1 MVTIS
6 LCMIVKDEEK
16 VLRRCLDSV
25 KDLMDEIIIVD
36 TGSKDHTKQIA
47 KEYTDLIYDFQW
59 VDDFSAARNFSFS
72 KATKEYIYVADAD
85 EVLDEINRE
94 RFLRLKQVLL
104 PEIDIVQML
113 YCNQL
118 QYNTTYNYD
127 EEYRPK
133 LYKRLRTF
141 IWQEP
146 IHEMVQIEPIIY
158 DSDIQIL
165 HLPEGNHG
173 SRDFHNFQKMIE
185 RKEPISKR
193 LHNMYARELYI
204 TGEKEDFFQAESFFL
219 ESVEAQSRSLD
230 EVKEASLVLAHI
242 YRLKKDTVHF
252 FKYVMKDIVT
262 GSSSEACFEL
272 GMFYKEI
279 GDYKEACNWFENA
292 WRETAPVLNHK
303 YGEELPKQELRQ
315 CYGILYSEVKD
326 KDSGLEQFYNQML
339 EALDE

>member
-6 LCMIVKDEEK
+6 LCMIVKNEEK

-36 TGSKDHTKQIA
+36 TGSTDRTKQIA
-47 KEYTDLIYDFQW
+47 KEYTEQIYDFQW
-59 VDDFSAARNFSFS
+59 TDDFSAARNFSFS

-85 EVLDEINRE
+85 EMLDEINRQ
-94 RFLRLKQVLL
+94 RFSRLKEVLL

-141 IWQEP
+141 VWQEP

-165 HLPEGNHG
+165 HLPESNHG
-173 SRDFHNFQKMIE
+173 SRDFQNFQKMIA

-204 TGEKEDFFQAESFFL
+204 SGEKEDFLQAELFFL
-219 ESVEAQSRSLD
+219 ESVQEESRSLD

-242 YRLKKDTVHF
+242 YRLKKDTVQF

-272 GMFYKEI
+272 GMFYKDIE
-279 GDYKEACNWFENA
+279 DYKEACNWFENA
-292 WRETAPVLNHK
+292 RSETFPILNNK
-303 YGEELPKQELRQ
+303 YGDELPKKELRE
-315 CYGILYSEVKD
+315 CYEILRSKLKD
-326 KDSGLEQFYNQML
+326 EDRHLGQLYEELIEELE
-339 EALDE
+339 E